1 MLMASAAAAA
11 ALAGTLVLAA
21 IKRERGVRDWSHL
34 IPGQGGVLDQWG
46 GVFFAAPL
54 FYHLAHYGWT

>member
-1 MLMASAAAAA
+1 
-11 ALAGTLVLAA
+11 LVLAA
-21 IKRERGVRDWSHL
+21 IKRERGLRDWSHL

-54 FYHLAHYGWT
+54 FYHLTHYGWA